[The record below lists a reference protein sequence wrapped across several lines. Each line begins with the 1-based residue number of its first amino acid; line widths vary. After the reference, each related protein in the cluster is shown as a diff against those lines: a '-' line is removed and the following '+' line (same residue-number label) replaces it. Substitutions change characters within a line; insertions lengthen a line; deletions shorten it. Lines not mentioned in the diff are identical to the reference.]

1 MDVPSLSAQKPKDPN
16 PSVWHPAHTLQD
28 APSNFIVAKAMHF
41 FQLSCQDGGI
51 ILSQL
56 KGRSNQLQAATW
68 HKKTAAQLAG
78 VWLINEQRK
87 GRC

>member
-41 FQLSCQDGGI
+41 FQLSCQDHFVPIKREKQSAPGGH
-51 ILSQL
+51 L
-56 KGRSNQLQAATW
+56 
-68 HKKTAAQLAG
+68 AQENSSPISWCLA
-78 VWLINEQRK
+78 N
-87 GRC
+87 